1 MPEPARTDIAIV
13 GGGIS
18 GIYAAWR
25 LAAELRGRQVAL
37 FESSRKWGGRID
49 TTAIPPLGEG
59 AGVELG
65 PMRFTPSM
73 QIVSGLLDLLHLDRQ
88 KFPGITM
95 QQLHVRGVDVALG
108 DPGAANFP
116 YKLGEGE
123 SSNPIALAKSVVQK
137 IVPNAFDLKPEEW
150 ESAIRTASF
159 EGRPVYEWGFWNVA
173 EAVASDEAYDYLNTG
188 FGLQSAMSNVNA
200 AMAVHAIAVPLEDYL
215 QGEVYRPKA
224 GWSGLVSALLA
235 RVRAEQGV
243 RAEVE
248 YRLIELSKTENGCSL
263 RFETPEGERTVDA
276 GQVILAMP
284 KRSLELIDCGTLA
297 SRAELARLLNSVM
310 PVPVFKL
317 CLAYQEPWWQK
328 LKGWSDGYSI
338 TDMPARQV
346 FYGIGVGGR
355 DDQNARVLM
364 ASYCDLTSTDF
375 WSGLAK
381 MGDEHTM
388 ADSSVNGR
396 HAGLIGAANRQLQAL
411 LGGGTGD
418 IPAPVWIGFVDWS
431 RDPFGGGWHEWRP
444 GVDVLS
450 AIPRMRQ
457 PFGANV
463 PVYVCGEA
471 YSFFQGWIEGALMSA
486 ERVLENHFDLTRPEW
501 IPTTYPLGP

>member
-1 MPEPARTDIAIV
+1 
-13 GGGIS
+13 
-18 GIYAAWR
+18 
-25 LAAELRGRQVAL
+25 
-37 FESSRKWGGRID
+37 
-49 TTAIPPLGEG
+49 
-59 AGVELG
+59 
-65 PMRFTPSM
+65 
-73 QIVSGLLDLLHLDRQ
+73 
-88 KFPGITM
+88 
-95 QQLHVRGVDVALG
+95 
-108 DPGAANFP
+108 
-116 YKLGEGE
+116 
-123 SSNPIALAKSVVQK
+123 
-137 IVPNAFDLKPEEW
+137 
-150 ESAIRTASF
+150 
-159 EGRPVYEWGFWNVA
+159 
-173 EAVASDEAYDYLNTG
+173 
-188 FGLQSAMSNVNA
+188 
-200 AMAVHAIAVPLEDYL
+200 
-215 QGEVYRPKA
+215 
-224 GWSGLVSALLA
+224 VSALLA
-235 RVRAEQGV
+235 RLRAEQGV
-243 RAEVE
+243 RAQLE
-248 YRLIELSKTENGCSL
+248 YRLTELSKTGNGFRL
-263 RFETPEGERTVDA
+263 RFETPEGERIVEA

-284 KRSLELIDCGTLA
+284 KRSLELIDCGSLA
-297 SRAELARLLNSVM
+297 TRAELGRLLNSVM

-346 FYGIGVGGR
+346 FYGIGVGGS

-388 ADSSVNGR
+388 ADSSINGR
-396 HAGLIGAANRQLQAL
+396 HAGLIGAANRQLQTL
-411 LGGGTGD
+411 LGGGTAD
-418 IPAPVWIGFVDWS
+418 IPAPVWLGFVDWS

-457 PFGANV
+457 PFGVDV

-486 ERVLENHFDLTRPEW
+486 ERLLENHFDLSRPEW